1 MNILPIHI
9 YGDPVLRKKAAPIG
23 EITEEVR
30 EFVDDMAATM
40 FDAPGIGL
48 AAPQVGKSVR
58 LFIFDPNL
66 GESEGDPQEF
76 VAFIDPVIRKKSDDR
91 VLIEEGCLSLPDI
104 RADVE
109 RPRTIT
115 IDFTDLNG
123 ERHTAEVGGM
133 LARVIQHEYDH
144 LEGILFVDRI
154 NPVRR
159 SLLGKQLKQLARSQK
174 KNRVV
179 A

>member
-1 MNILPIHI
+1 MAILPIRI

-23 EITEEVR
+23 EITDEIR
-30 EFVDDMAATM
+30 KFVDDMAVTM

-58 LFIFDPNL
+58 LFIVDPHL
-66 GESEGDPQEF
+66 GESESDTQEF
-76 VAFIDPVIRKKSDDR
+76 VAFINPVLREKSDDR

-109 RPRTIT
+109 RPRTLT
-115 IDFTDLNG
+115 VDFTDLHG

-133 LARVIQHEYDH
+133 LARVIQHENDH
-144 LEGILFVDRI
+144 LDGILFVDRI

-159 SLLGKQLKQLARSQK
+159 RLLGKQLKQLSRSQK
-174 KNRVV
+174 KNRV
-179 A
+179 AA

>member
-1 MNILPIHI
+1 MAMLPIHI
-9 YGDPVLRKKAAPIG
+9 YGDPVLRKKAASIG
-23 EITEEVR
+23 EVTSEIRTLVE
-30 EFVDDMAATM
+30 DMAATM

-58 LFIFDPNL
+58 LFIVDPNM
-66 GESEGDPQEF
+66 GEVEDVYEY
-76 VAFIDPVIRKKSDDR
+76 VAFIDPVIVERSDDR
-91 VLIEEGCLSLPDI
+91 VIIEEGCLSVPDI

-109 RPRTIT
+109 RPRTLK
-115 IDFTDLNG
+115 IDFTDLTG
-123 ERHTAEVGGM
+123 ERHSAEVGGM

-144 LEGILFVDRI
+144 LDGILFVDRI

-159 SLLGKQLKQLARSQK
+159 RLLGKQLKQLSRSQK
-174 KNRVV
+174 KTRAV